1 MSVTHSKKKQSLEK
15 VAFWNVFFAAAM
27 LIFLMSVLEF
37 IINGYS
43 LLQNYKRESKEDVSY
58 AVRLIGADY
67 LEKIFKKTEDVYY
80 STPEEIRSDRFSA
93 EYKDLLIP
101 LVDDDFMRARFV
113 MTACR
118 EENKLGNVSLVFV
131 DEEHGRT
138 IFVIDGDTDENAY
151 LPGQWLAVDL
161 AETETLEEMHKIH
174 DSNWRMFITYG
185 RVSGWTATNYVDI
198 LDTEGNW
205 LGYGVVDVDINDFFN
220 KMFQFLRVFIP
231 VVLMIV
237 LYGAFKLSSLLR
249 RRLITPINRLASAA
263 QEYTA
268 QDKVNSNKV
277 TSVFNNLHLNTND
290 EIQDL
295 WGTMVNMESDLHM
308 TMDRIRTVTAEQEK
322 LKGEQERLNN
332 ELAIATRIQ
341 EGILPRTFPAFPERK
356 EFDIYASMK
365 PALEVG
371 GDFYDYFLLD
381 DDHLAIVI
389 ADVSGKGISAALFMV
404 IAKTLI
410 QNETMMRP
418 DDLPAVLT
426 SVNKR
431 LIAANEAYM
440 FVTVWLAAVSLST
453 GHVDYVN
460 AGHEYPAIRHGDGKF
475 EIYKDVH
482 GMPVAA
488 MSKTKFRHGEFDL
501 APGDT
506 LFVYTDGVTDAIDPD
521 GNSFGIE
528 RTIEALNRK
537 PDGTPKE
544 INDTVVD
551 AIDEFRK
558 EEPQFDDTTMVVMK
572 YFGPVSTSAGDD
584 NSEPDAALLN

>member
-431 LIAANEAYM
+431 LIAANEADM

-584 NSEPDAALLN
+584 HSEPDAALLN

>member
-80 STPEEIRSDRFSA
+80 STPEEIRSDRFST

-431 LIAANEAYM
+431 LIAANEADM

-572 YFGPVSTSAGDD
+572 YFGAVSTSAGDD